1 MAYQERKRRLR
12 QTFKP
17 RQEWWSRVFASP
29 LASGILLL
37 IADWRVVTPNRLTL
51 GSLAT
56 ALFACFLI
64 PGAGEANLLIAAA
77 AIQVSYVLDC
87 MDGQLAR
94 YRQISTPVGAF
105 ADKWSDYVKFPALL
119 LALTIAAF
127 QRDPSITPLVCGVVS
142 VFMVG
147 YVPYV
152 KSLAASEL
160 GISPSKALSK
170 PDFVTRNLRLFLFEE
185 AQWYLIVSACLAFGS
200 PLAALLIM
208 ATTQTAVALVET
220 LRIVVSLRR

>member
-1 MAYQERKRRLR
+1 
-12 QTFKP
+12 
-17 RQEWWSRVFASP
+17 
-29 LASGILLL
+29 
-37 IADWRVVTPNRLTL
+37 
-51 GSLAT
+51 
-56 ALFACFLI
+56 
-64 PGAGEANLLIAAA
+64 
-77 AIQVSYVLDC
+77 
-87 MDGQLAR
+87 
-94 YRQISTPVGAF
+94 
-105 ADKWSDYVKFPALL
+105 
-119 LALTIAAF
+119 
-127 QRDPSITPLVCGVVS
+127 
-142 VFMVG
+142 MVG

-170 PDFVTRNLRLFLFEE
+170 PDFVTRNLRLLLFEE